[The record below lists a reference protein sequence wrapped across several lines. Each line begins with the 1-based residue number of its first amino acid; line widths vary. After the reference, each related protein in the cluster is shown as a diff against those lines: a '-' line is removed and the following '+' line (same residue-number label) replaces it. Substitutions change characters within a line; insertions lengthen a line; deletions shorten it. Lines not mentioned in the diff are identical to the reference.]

1 MEHTLAQATEKT
13 SFRPIRWVDGGVELI
28 DQTLLPLD
36 EVWLR
41 FDDYRD
47 VAAAVREMKIRGA
60 PAIGVAG
67 AYALALAAAET
78 AGRADADFMSRLE
91 RAGREIA
98 AARPT
103 AVNLA
108 WAVDRMLDVA
118 RRKVS
123 GNDTVDAVVGE
134 LIEEAKRIQDED
146 EAANVRMGE
155 FGAVLLPEGGSILT
169 HCNTGALATG
179 GFGTALGVIRTAWS
193 QGRIAHVYATET
205 RPFMQGARL
214 TAWELVRAKIDSTLI
229 PDSAAGQLMRRGKVH
244 AVILGADRIAANG
257 DVANKIG
264 TYSLA
269 VLARQHG
276 IPFYVAAPTST
287 IDLSLPSGDDIPIE
301 ERPAEEVTHIYG
313 RRIVPEGIGV
323 LNTAFD
329 VTPHELVTAIV
340 TENGVAQGPY
350 TISLKNATEG
360 TLG

>member
-1 MEHTLAQATEKT
+1 MAQARATEKT
-13 SFRPIRWVDGGVELI
+13 GFRPIRWVDGGVELI
-28 DQTLLPLD
+28 DQTLLPLE

-41 FDDYRD
+41 FDGYRD
-47 VAAAVREMKIRGA
+47 VVAAIRDMKIRGA

-67 AYALALAAAET
+67 GYAIALAGAEIAERADGDFMSQLET
-78 AGRADADFMSRLE
+78 AGS
-91 RAGREIA
+91 EIA

-108 WAVDRMLDVA
+108 WAVGRMLDIAAKLGSDPDIVA
-118 RRKVS
+118 K
-123 GNDTVDAVVGE
+123 
-134 LIEEAKRIQDED
+134 LISEAKRIQDED

-155 FGAVLLPEGGSILT
+155 FGAALLPEGGSILT

-214 TAWELVRAKIDSTLI
+214 TAWELVNAGIDSTLI
-229 PDSAAGQLMRRGKVH
+229 TDSSAGQLMRRGKVH

-257 DVANKIG
+257 DIANKIG

-269 VLARQHG
+269 VIAREHG

-301 ERPAEEVTHIYG
+301 ERPAEEVTHIRG
-313 RRIVPEGIGV
+313 KRIAPVGINV

-329 VTPHELVTAIV
+329 ITPHEFVTGIV
-340 TENGVAQGPY
+340 TENGVARSPY
-350 TISLKNATEG
+350 SLSLKKATEG

>member
-1 MEHTLAQATEKT
+1 MAQATEKT

-28 DQTLLPLD
+28 DQTLLPLE

-47 VAAAVREMKIRGA
+47 VAAAIRDMKIRGA

-67 AYALALAAAET
+67 AYALALAAVEIAR
-78 AGRADADFMSRLE
+78 RADADFVSRLE
-91 RAGREIA
+91 AAGREIA

-108 WAVDRMLDVA
+108 WAVDRMLAFAASLGADSEVVA
-118 RRKVS
+118 KL
-123 GNDTVDAVVGE
+123 VV
-134 LIEEAKRIQDED
+134 EAKNIQDED
-146 EAANVRMGE
+146 EAANLRMGE

-214 TAWELVRAKIDSTLI
+214 TAWELVRARIDATLI

-269 VLARQHG
+269 VLAKKHD

-301 ERPAEEVTHIYG
+301 ERPAEEVTHING

-329 VTPHELVTAIV
+329 VTPHELVTGIV
-340 TENGVAQGPY
+340 TENGVALSPY
-350 TISLKNATEG
+350 TISLKKATEG
-360 TLG
+360 DLG